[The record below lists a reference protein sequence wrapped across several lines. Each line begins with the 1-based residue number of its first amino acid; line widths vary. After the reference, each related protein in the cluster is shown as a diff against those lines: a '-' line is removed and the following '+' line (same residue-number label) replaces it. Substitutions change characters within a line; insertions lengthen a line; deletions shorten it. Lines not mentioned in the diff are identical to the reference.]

1 MKTIFAAA
9 TFFLVACTS
18 SMSTVSDSSV
28 MLTASPSGSNVMLT
42 LMNHGDAAIGYNLC
56 TSALQRR
63 DPNDWVEVRTDEVC
77 TMELRTLQ
85 PGAAAT
91 FEKTLPPNLQPGTY
105 RYVTSVEK
113 PVGGARVVAATD
125 SFKAG

>member
-1 MKTIFAAA
+1 MKTIIAAA

-18 SMSTVSDSSV
+18 SMSTGSDSS
-28 MLTASPSGSNVMLT
+28 MMFTASPSGSKVTLT

-85 PGAAAT
+85 PGASAT
-91 FEKTLPPNLQPGTY
+91 FEKTLPSDLRPGEY
-105 RYVTSVEK
+105 RYVTNTDADGKRS
-113 PVGGARVVAATD
+113 VAA
-125 SFKAG
+125 SNPFRVE

>member
-1 MKTIFAAA
+1 MKTIIAASVLL
-9 TFFLVACTS
+9 TACTT
-18 SMSTVSDSSV
+18 SMSTGSNEPV
-28 MLTASPSGSNVMLT
+28 MLTAAPSGSHVMLT

-91 FEKTLPPNLQPGTY
+91 FEKTLPSNLQPGTY

-113 PVGGARVVAATD
+113 PVGGARVIAATD